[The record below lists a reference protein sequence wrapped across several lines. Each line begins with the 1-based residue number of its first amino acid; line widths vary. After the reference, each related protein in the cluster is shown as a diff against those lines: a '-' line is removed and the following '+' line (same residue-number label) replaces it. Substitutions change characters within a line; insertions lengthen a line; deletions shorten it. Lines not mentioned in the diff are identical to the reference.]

1 MAAKQVGM
9 DGSWVI
15 AGGGCSPFNLPEL
28 QGIQPDVYFIG
39 QFDTGHKIK
48 PGTSESTGSK
58 EVPSLVVFGD
68 LPTDQAVKEVSTAED
83 ELKKAMQARP
93 N

>member
-1 MAAKQVGM
+1 MGDSRGRLQY
-9 DGSWVI
+9 SI
-15 AGGGCSPFNLPEL
+15 SPEL

-39 QFDTGHKIK
+39 QFDTGHKTK

-58 EVPSLVVFGD
+58 EVPSLSFRGFT
-68 LPTDQAVKEVSTAED
+68 TDQAAKEVSTAED

>member
-1 MAAKQVGM
+1 M
-9 DGSWVI
+9 
-15 AGGGCSPFNLPEL
+15 GGCSPFNLPEL